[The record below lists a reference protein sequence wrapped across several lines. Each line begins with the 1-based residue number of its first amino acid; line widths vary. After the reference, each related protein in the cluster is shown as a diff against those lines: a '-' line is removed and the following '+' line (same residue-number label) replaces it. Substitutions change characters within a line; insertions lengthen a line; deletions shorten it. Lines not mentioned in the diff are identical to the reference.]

1 MDKTDEYSRPLDE
14 GKYVDATIVDECE
27 GCAEYDI
34 DLSPS
39 AFSVLAPQSAGRIAV
54 TWNYE

>member
-1 MDKTDEYSRPLDE
+1 MSDCSSGSDK
-14 GKYVDATIVDECE
+14 GKFVDATVVDKCV
-27 GCAEYDI
+27 GCDNYDI

-39 AFSVLAPQSAGRIAV
+39 AFSVLADQNLGRIPV